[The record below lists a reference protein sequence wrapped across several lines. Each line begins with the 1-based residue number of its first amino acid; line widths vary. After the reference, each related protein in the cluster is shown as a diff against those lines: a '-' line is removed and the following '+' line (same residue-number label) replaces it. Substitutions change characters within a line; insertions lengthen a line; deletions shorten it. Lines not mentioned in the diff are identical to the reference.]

1 MTGFFSLGLAIARP
15 PLPPPLPALD
25 IVAMFY
31 RHNKN
36 NGFVEGRHGKKIVR
50 PRWVVAGGLGVQQE
64 GMERYVIRKPLGK
77 DYTTLRHYAV
87 DNYPGS
93 YIRGGG

>member
-15 PLPPPLPALD
+15 PPPPLPALD

-36 NGFVEGRHGKKIVR
+36 NGFVEGRRGKKIVR
-50 PRWVVAGGLGVQQE
+50 L
-64 GMERYVIRKPLGK
+64 
-77 DYTTLRHYAV
+77 
-87 DNYPGS
+87 
-93 YIRGGG
+93 